1 MQVQPYLFF
10 NGRCEEALKFYG
22 EKLGAQVL
30 FQMRFSDAPPNPQQP
45 IRPGTENKI
54 MHSTI
59 RIGSTELMASDGNCD
74 DTPGSGT
81 HTGYGLSIT
90 VDDPLQGE
98 KTFNAMCE
106 GGNVVMP
113 WQATFWSTG
122 FGMVVDKFG
131 VMWMVTNPHEG
142 DKHAS

>member
-59 RIGSTELMASDGNCD
+59 RIGSPLAS
-74 DTPGSGT
+74 SVIRV
-81 HTGYGLSIT
+81 L
-90 VDDPLQGE
+90 L
-98 KTFNAMCE
+98 
-106 GGNVVMP
+106 
-113 WQATFWSTG
+113 
-122 FGMVVDKFG
+122 VVDPG
-131 VMWMVTNPHEG
+131 ATTRVPPE
-142 DKHAS
+142 

>member
-1 MQVQPYLFF
+1 
-10 NGRCEEALKFYG
+10 
-22 EKLGAQVL
+22 
-30 FQMRFSDAPPNPQQP
+30 MRFRDAPPNPQQP
-45 IRPGTENKI
+45 IRPGTEDKI
-54 MHSTI
+54 MHASVK
-59 RIGSTELMASDGNCD
+59 IGATELMASDGNCD

-90 VDDPLQGE
+90 VDDPSQGE
-98 KTFNAMCE
+98 KTFNAICE